1 MSLNWNKRLD
11 PGTLLADLATRC
23 WTLGLQVA
31 APFHAK
37 AKAAV
42 KGRRDLWERLEERA
56 GQLRGCIWMHC
67 ASVGEFEQGLPV
79 LEAIRMQHPG
89 LPVLL
94 TFYSPSGYEAR
105 RSHPLATHVEYLPFD
120 TPGNARRMCSL
131 LQPRAALWVRYE
143 FWPNHLMAL
152 HRAGVRTYLLSA
164 TFRSDQPFFRWYG
177 GHMRRLLHGFDR
189 IFVQDEASLRLLESI
204 GVERVSHSGDTR
216 FDRVLRIAEERGG
229 IPLAHAFH
237 RAYDTPLL
245 IAGSTWPEDE
255 DLLAQA
261 LKGLA
266 SAPRL
271 LLVPHEPS
279 EEHVQ
284 RCMRNMPAPVARWT
298 EVEQL
303 LERGGGHASGPNHDD
318 PLFART
324 LVMDTMGLLSRAYQ
338 HADMAYVGGGFGNG
352 IHNVLE
358 AAAWGRPVVVG
369 PAHRKFPEVQH
380 LIDAGAAVEV
390 RTAEELRRTLALWME
405 RPEER
410 QLAGL
415 AAARYVRSMA
425 GATDRTLPPI
435 LAALS
440 GGTR

>member
-1 MSLNWNKRLD
+1 MPKARAWVEGRRGLWKRLEAKA
-11 PGTLLADLATRC
+11 P
-23 WTLGLQVA
+23 GLQ
-31 APFHAK
+31 
-37 AKAAV
+37 
-42 KGRRDLWERLEERA
+42 
-56 GQLRGCIWMHC
+56 GCIWMHC

-79 LEAIRMQHPG
+79 LEAIRTQHPD

-105 RSHPLATHVEYLPFD
+105 KGHPMATHVEYLPFD

-131 LQPRAALWVRYE
+131 LRPRAALWVRYE

-152 HRAGVRTYLLSA
+152 QRAGVPTYLLSA

-189 IFVQDEASLRLLESI
+189 IFVQDEASHNLLEDI
-204 GVERVSHSGDTR
+204 GVERVTRSGDTR
-216 FDRVLRIAEERGG
+216 FDRVLRIVDEGRG
-229 IPLAHAFH
+229 IPLANAFH
-237 RAYDTPLL
+237 RAYDAPVL

-255 DLLAQA
+255 ALLAAA
-261 LKGLA
+261 LKAL
-266 SAPRL
+266 SNAPRL

-279 EEHVQ
+279 EEHVH
-284 RCMRNMPAPVARWT
+284 RSMLDMPAPLARWT
-298 EVEQL
+298 EVAEL
-303 LERGGGHASGPNHDD
+303 LDRGGAPATGPNDDD

-352 IHNVLE
+352 IHSVLE
-358 AAAWGRPVVVG
+358 AAAWGRPVIVG
-369 PAHRKFPEVQH
+369 PRHHKFPEVQG

-410 QLAGL
+410 QLAGV

-440 GGTR
+440 GSAR